1 VKAVRQRMRARGWAP
16 VEVWLSPKHQALLA
30 ELRHF
35 SEPASETVARA
46 LEALSAATA
55 RPEARPAQLR
65 RRVRALR
72 DEGLSA
78 NAIAKRLQQEGAPTL
93 SGRGT
98 WRHAQVLELLA
109 EPAGEVTP

>member
-1 VKAVRQRMRARGWAP
+1 
-16 VEVWLSPKHQALLA
+16 VWLSPKHQALLA

-55 RPEARPAQLR
+55 RPEARPAPASPKGPASPADAA